1 MKKILKIAGFSVLS
15 VGFLNHSYA
24 NTATLTALEQQIYTK
39 YAAQDFYTVN
49 EKIEIDVVKLIEKN
63 ADSYTYRFPKLTENF
78 GLTIRY
84 TPDQLLK
91 TYTFDVGGGG
101 TMGTY
106 SSYAQFK
113 NAPKK
118 KLQAIEAGFIRSVD
132 QITLSG
138 QPIYLIQSYYKGDS
152 CVGAYQIQAYKQQK
166 NQLNPVPIFQTKT
179 KKLDTISVDYNCQY
193 DAERKGDY
201 IRVSKDMK
209 FIDIKLLDQNT
220 KPTGK
225 YLRYQKNNQNYQYM
239 GTVK

>member
-1 MKKILKIAGFSVLS
+1 MIFS

-24 NTATLTALEQQIYTK
+24 NTTTLSTLEQQVYTK

-49 EKIEIDVVKLIEKN
+49 QQLESDVVKLIEKN
-63 ADSYTYRFPKLTENF
+63 ADSYAYRFPKLTNSL
-78 GLTIRY
+78 GLTIHY
-84 TPDQLLK
+84 TPDQLFK

-118 KLQAIEAGFIRSVD
+118 KLQTIEAGFIRSVD
-132 QITLSG
+132 QVTMSG

-152 CVGAYQIQAYKQQK
+152 CVGAYKIQAYKQQR
-166 NQLNPVPIFQTKT
+166 NQLNPVQIFQTKT
-179 KKLDTISVDYNCQY
+179 KKLDTIGVDYNCQY

-209 FIDIKLLDQNT
+209 FIDINLLDQNT

-225 YLRYQKNNQNYQYM
+225 YLRYQKTTNNYQYI
-239 GTVK
+239 GVVK

>member
-1 MKKILKIAGFSVLS
+1 MKKISKIAGFIVLS

-24 NTATLTALEQQIYTK
+24 NTATVSALEQQIYKK
-39 YAAQDFYTVN
+39 YTGQDFYTVN
-49 EKIEIDVVKLIEKN
+49 QQFESDVVKLIEKN
-63 ADSYTYRFPKLTENF
+63 ADSYTYRFPKLTN
-78 GLTIRY
+78 GLGLNIHY
-84 TPDQLLK
+84 APNQLFK

-132 QITLSG
+132 QVTMSG
-138 QPIYLIQSYYKGDS
+138 QPVYLIQSYYKGDS
-152 CVGAYQIQAYKQQK
+152 CVGAYQIKAYKQQK
-166 NQLNPVPIFQTKT
+166 NQLNPVQIFQTKS
-179 KKLDTISVDYNCQY
+179 KKLDTIRVDYNCQY
-193 DAERKGDY
+193 DADRKGDY
-201 IRVSKDMK
+201 IRTSKDLK

-225 YLRYQKNNQNYQYM
+225 YLRYQKNNNNYQYV